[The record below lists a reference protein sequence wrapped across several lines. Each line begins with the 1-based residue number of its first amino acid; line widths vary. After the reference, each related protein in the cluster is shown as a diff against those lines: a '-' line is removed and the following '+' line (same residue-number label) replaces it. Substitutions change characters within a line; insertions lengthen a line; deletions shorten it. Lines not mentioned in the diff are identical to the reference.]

1 MSMSSTDPGN
11 RSPAE
16 IEAEVDRERERV
28 ADTIGALQSKLR
40 VKSLVDEMSHAV
52 AEHGGEISRT
62 LGRQLRDN
70 PLPAILT
77 GVGLAWLMAG
87 SGPRTPRYDRGWSDP
102 RDFYR
107 SRQSPDL
114 PPAYDPDRS
123 FPADDEG
130 RAGIRE
136 RASEWGQTVS
146 NATSGAM
153 HSTRDALG
161 GARDALAE
169 GGRSVQDASRS
180 ARDWGTRQAHGVQD
194 SLYSGIENHP
204 LVLGGI
210 AFAIGAALGA
220 ALPHTRAEDEL
231 VGPHA
236 DRMKQKA
243 GEIASTEA
251 DKAMAVASAVI
262 GEGKQIVAEA
272 ADTLA
277 SKLPDGEALAERTR
291 EAALDAADRLR
302 TAGEIEAERV
312 QVHKG
317 GVAMNWD
324 QIQGNW
330 KQFKGKVQQQWG
342 SLTDDD
348 LDRIQGRQEEL
359 AGLIQERYGKTKE
372 EAQREIDDWAGRV

>member
-16 IEAEVDRERERV
+16 IEAEVDHERERV
-28 ADTIGALQSKLR
+28 ADTVGALHSKVS

-87 SGPRTPRYDRGWSDP
+87 SGPRTPHYDRSWSD
-102 RDFYR
+102 RGDFYR
-107 SRQSPDL
+107 SRQAPKL
-114 PPAYDPDRS
+114 HPTYDPDRA
-123 FPADDEG
+123 FPVDEEG
-130 RAGIRE
+130 RAGFRE

-146 NATSGAM
+146 SAASGAM
-153 HSTRDALG
+153 HSTREALG
-161 GARDALAE
+161 GARDGLAE
-169 GGRSVQDASRS
+169 GGRSVQDAGMS
-180 ARDWGTRQAHGVQD
+180 ARDWGSRRAHGVQD
-194 SLYSGIENHP
+194 SLYSGIEDHP

-243 GEIASTEA
+243 AEIASTEA
-251 DKAMAVASAVI
+251 DKAVAVASAVI
-262 GEGKQIVAEA
+262 DEGKQIVEET

-277 SKLPDGEALAERTR
+277 RKLPDGETLAERTR

-317 GVAMNWD
+317 GVTMNWD

-330 KQFKGKVQQQWG
+330 KQLKGKVQQQWG

-372 EAQREIDDWAGRV
+372 EAQREIDEWAGRV